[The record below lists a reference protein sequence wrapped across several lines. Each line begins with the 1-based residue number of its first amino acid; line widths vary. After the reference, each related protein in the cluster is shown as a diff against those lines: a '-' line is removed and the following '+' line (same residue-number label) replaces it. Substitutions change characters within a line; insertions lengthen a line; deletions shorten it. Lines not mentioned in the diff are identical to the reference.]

1 MKRKNQINEQF
12 SVSLISMLESPAYQV
27 LTLSA
32 HKVIS
37 RIEIELAH
45 HGGNDNGKL
54 PVTYQDFIDYGITRE
69 CVAPAIREAEVL
81 GFIKITR
88 HGRGGNAEYREPTLF
103 LLTFG
108 YARGGTQAPP
118 SHDWRKI
125 KTLEEA
131 KQIAAAA
138 RANKNPSAIKKGH
151 WANSKKF
158 RNQCG
163 KPTLASVRRTHTET
177 QKFSMRKTRT
187 TGSVRKP
194 VLLSISRGGG
204 RVSRGEGLVQSN
216 STSPS
221 QDTQGVGD
229 SGDAA

>member
-12 SVSLISMLESPAYQV
+12 SVRLISMLESPAYQV
-27 LTLSA
+27 LSLSA

-37 RIEIELAH
+37 RIDIELAH

-69 CVAPAIREAEVL
+69 CISPAIREAVAL

-88 HGRGGNAEYREPTLF
+88 HGRGGNADYREATLY
-103 LLTFG
+103 LLTFA
-108 YARGGTQAPP
+108 YARGGKQTPP

-131 KQIAAAA
+131 KQIAVAA
-138 RANKNPSAIKKGH
+138 RANKSASAIARGR
-151 WANSKKF
+151 WANSKRS
-158 RNQCG
+158 RNRCA
-163 KPTLASVRRTHTET
+163 KPASVPVRKTHTET
-177 QKFSMRKTRT
+177 AKFSVRKTRT

-204 RVSRGEGLVQSN
+204 RGEGLVQSK
-216 STSPS
+216 STLPS
-221 QDTQGVGD
+221 QDTQDVGD

>member
-88 HGRGGNAEYREPTLF
+88 HGRGGTAENPENTLF
-103 LLTFG
+103 LLTLRNT
-108 YARGGTQAPP
+108 RGAHTGPP
-118 SHDWRKI
+118 RHHLREIQNLAQRK
-125 KTLEEA
+125 E
-131 KQIAAAA
+131 
-138 RANKNPSAIKKGH
+138 N
-151 WANSKKF
+151 
-158 RNQCG
+158 
-163 KPTLASVRRTHTET
+163 
-177 QKFSMRKTRT
+177 
-187 TGSVRKP
+187 
-194 VLLSISRGGG
+194 
-204 RVSRGEGLVQSN
+204 
-216 STSPS
+216 SPS
-221 QDTQGVGD
+221 P
-229 SGDAA
+229 

>member
-1 MKRKNQINEQF
+1 
-12 SVSLISMLESPAYQV
+12 SPAYQM
-27 LTLSA
+27 LSLSA

-37 RIEIELAH
+37 RIDIELAH

-69 CVAPAIREAEVL
+69 CVAPAIREAEAL

-88 HGRGGNAEYREPTLF
+88 HGRGGNADYREPTLY
-103 LLTFG
+103 LLTFAH
-108 YARGGTQAPP
+108 ARGGKQTPP

-131 KQIAAAA
+131 KQIAVAA

-151 WANSKKF
+151 WAYRRRF
-158 RNQCG
+158 RNQYG
-163 KPTLASVRRTHTET
+163 KPVSVPVRKPHTET
-177 QKFSMRKTRT
+177 EKFSVRKTRT
-187 TGSVRKP
+187 TASVRNP

-204 RVSRGEGLVQSN
+204 G
-216 STSPS
+216 
-221 QDTQGVGD
+221 
-229 SGDAA
+229 